1 LLLLILA
8 LSGCGGGSDGVS
20 AESGQVIVG
29 LTDAEDSYATYTVE
43 VVSLRLERADGTLV
57 ETLPLQPRVDF
68 AQYVELTEFLT
79 AATVPNG
86 IYTRVHLTLDFTD
99 SDIRIDVG
107 DRIVPLDPLDTDGN
121 ALGIAEIAVR
131 LADDRP
137 LRVRPG
143 LPAHMTLDFDLQ
155 ASNEADIDAGTVTVS
170 PFVLADV
177 DPEEPKI
184 HRVRGLLAAVDVD
197 AGTLEVGIRPFH
209 LRRGDFG
216 RLQVSTDPDTVF
228 EIDGVGY
235 TGAAGLAELAARPVG
250 TATVALGEL
259 VVPDRV
265 FTATEIYAG
274 SSVALGTTDVV
285 TGSVVE
291 RSGEVLRVR
300 GATLVRADGSFLF
313 NDEIEISLGPDTLI
327 TRQLDPG
334 NAVDASDLSVG
345 QRIRAFGELDDSGA
359 MPRLDVGEGLVRLLL
374 TRVAGTLTQS
384 DAGLLVLELQTV
396 NRRAVSLYDF
406 GGTGSDPAA
415 YRIEFDGLTPE
426 LLVPGAPVAARGFPV
441 AFGAAV
447 SEDFAAVT
455 VVDLQSS
462 PAVLAVDW
470 EPATDG
476 AFAALEPDG
485 VILSLDGV
493 GDLHAVFRGGVAND
507 LLDLPSPPSLVPDAS
522 DRGLFAVF
530 DDGSI
535 ALYTSF
541 ASFAE
546 GLAADL
552 GEARLTDGLL
562 ARGRWDD
569 PTAVLE
575 TRAIAVR
582 LR

>member
-1 LLLLILA
+1 
-8 LSGCGGGSDGVS
+8 
-20 AESGQVIVG
+20 
-29 LTDAEDSYATYTVE
+29 
-43 VVSLRLERADGTLV
+43 LV

-86 IYTRVHLTLDFTD
+86 IYTRVHLTLDLTD

-143 LPAHMTLDFDLQ
+143 LPAHMTLDFDLH

-184 HRVRGLLAAVDVD
+184 HRVRGPLAAVDVD

-447 SEDFAAVT
+447 SEDFEAVT
-455 VVDLQSS
+455 VVDLQAS

>member
-1 LLLLILA
+1 
-8 LSGCGGGSDGVS
+8 
-20 AESGQVIVG
+20 
-29 LTDAEDSYATYTVE
+29 
-43 VVSLRLERADGTLV
+43 
-57 ETLPLQPRVDF
+57 
-68 AQYVELTEFLT
+68 
-79 AATVPNG
+79 
-86 IYTRVHLTLDFTD
+86 
-99 SDIRIDVG
+99 
-107 DRIVPLDPLDTDGN
+107 
-121 ALGIAEIAVR
+121 
-131 LADDRP
+131 
-137 LRVRPG
+137 
-143 LPAHMTLDFDLQ
+143 
-155 ASNEADIDAGTVTVS
+155 
-170 PFVLADV
+170 
-177 DPEEPKI
+177 
-184 HRVRGLLAAVDVD
+184 
-197 AGTLEVGIRPFH
+197 
-209 LRRGDFG
+209 
-216 RLQVSTDPDTVF
+216 
-228 EIDGVGY
+228 
-235 TGAAGLAELAARPVG
+235 
-250 TATVALGEL
+250 
-259 VVPDRV
+259 
-265 FTATEIYAG
+265 
-274 SSVALGTTDVV
+274 
-285 TGSVVE
+285 
-291 RSGEVLRVR
+291 
-300 GATLVRADGSFLF
+300 
-313 NDEIEISLGPDTLI
+313 
-327 TRQLDPG
+327 
-334 NAVDASDLSVG
+334 
-345 QRIRAFGELDDSGA
+345 

-447 SEDFAAVT
+447 SEDFEAVT
-455 VVDLQSS
+455 VVDLQAS